1 MSVYAEYSLV
11 IDHCLAIAFEVV
23 FYACFGVIYVFFNLW
38 VIVISYCF
46 SALGVQPVC
55 KK

>member
-23 FYACFGVIYVFFNLW
+23 FYACFGVIVGACIL
-38 VIVISYCF
+38 VEL
-46 SALGVQPVC
+46 LGVF
-55 KK
+55 